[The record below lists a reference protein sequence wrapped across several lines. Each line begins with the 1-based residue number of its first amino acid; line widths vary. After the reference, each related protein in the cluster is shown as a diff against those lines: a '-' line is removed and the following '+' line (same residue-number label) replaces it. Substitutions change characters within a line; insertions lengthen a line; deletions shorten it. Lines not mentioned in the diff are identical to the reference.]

1 MRQSIGATW
10 ILQLVIVFMLIFVG
24 FLALTINYTKAFKVK
39 NELVTI
45 IEKYEGVS
53 TGKDATIGLINN
65 YLRYYN
71 YQTMGTCDNDFYGV
85 SSLAE
90 DASIDPVSGNNKYYY
105 CIKKTNTS
113 SGTYDDRASYEIVTF
128 FRFNLPFIGDLFT
141 FRVNGSTI
149 DINFPNDDIR
159 VIRR

>member
-39 NELVTI
+39 NEVVSI

-53 TGKDATIGLINN
+53 SGDNGSIALINN

-71 YQTMGTCDNDFYGV
+71 YQTMGTCEEGFYGV
-85 SSLAE
+85 SSLNSTAIVP
-90 DASIDPVSGNNKYYY
+90 ASGNTKYYY
-105 CIKKTNTS
+105 CVKKENSS
-113 SGTYDDRASYEIVTF
+113 SGTYDDRANYEIVTF
-128 FRFNLPFIGDLFT
+128 FQFNLPFVGDLFT
-141 FRVNGSTI
+141 FRVNGTTI
-149 DINFPNDDIR
+149 DINFPNDDVPIIVR
-159 VIRR
+159 